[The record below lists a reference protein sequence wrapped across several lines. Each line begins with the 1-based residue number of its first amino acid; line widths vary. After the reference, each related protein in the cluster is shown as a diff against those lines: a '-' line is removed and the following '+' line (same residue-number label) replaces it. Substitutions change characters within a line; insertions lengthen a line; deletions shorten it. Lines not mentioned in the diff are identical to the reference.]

1 MRQGAE
7 GLQRQDPVAGDPQ
20 GLSGDALEALWVLS
34 FPVLEI
40 ASWRLLLM
48 LPLKLSIS

>member
-7 GLQRQDPVAGDPQ
+7 SLQRQDPVTGDPQ
-20 GLSGDALEALWVLS
+20 GLSGDALEALGVLS

-40 ASWRLLLM
+40 ASDASIKAIN
-48 LPLKLSIS
+48 KLV

>member
-20 GLSGDALEALWVLS
+20 GLSGDALEALGVLS

-40 ASWRLLLM
+40 ASDVSIKAIN
-48 LPLKLSIS
+48 KLV